1 VTARPF
7 WDIIDDTQDANW
19 QNIITT

>member
-7 WDIIDDTQDANW
+7 WDIIDDTQNANW